1 MSGVSPGRRLSAP
14 RYVDVLSHGS
24 CWRLGLVAR
33 RRRIQ
38 LHTGSIKGR
47 RESAGSGRARDHGAP
62 ARCATS
68 CARAGRASTSV
79 CGPDTAVQLYTVRL
93 PRRESS
99 G

>member
-38 LHTGSIKGR
+38 LYTGSR
-47 RESAGSGRARDHGAP
+47 VVVRARRQRA
-62 ARCATS
+62 CAGPRRAS
-68 CARAGRASTSV
+68 EMRHFVRAGGVRLHFSV
-79 CGPDTAVQLYTVRL
+79 WSRYTVL
-93 PRRESS
+93 YGCKS
-99 G
+99 